1 MPDGSRTNFGICE
14 EGGGPVLL
22 GWLVRE
28 ELVLGAVA
36 EGRESCYCKG
46 GNDGHSN
53 VSEGREN
60 SG

>member
-1 MPDGSRTNFGICE
+1 MVLGQTLVSVRK
-14 EGGGPVLL
+14 GGPVLL

-53 VSEGREN
+53 VSEGKED